1 MSTIFYTIF
10 ILNIITYMTTIFYT
24 KCNYIYEYNSYM
36 STIFYTIFILN
47 IITYMSTIFI

>member
-1 MSTIFYTIF
+1 MYTKYNYTYMSTIFYTK
-10 ILNIITYMTTIFYT
+10 Y
-24 KCNYIYEYNSYM
+24 NYIYEYNSYM